1 MENPAALLHA
11 GDFERLNAGVQA
23 ATDVLAESFPNHY
36 RSTVEGKVWGVLF
49 AFHRT
54 VRDYKNQDG
63 SS

>member
-11 GDFERLNAGVQA
+11 GDFEHLNAGVQA
-23 ATDVLAESFPNHY
+23 ATDVLVDSFPNHY
-36 RSTVEGKVWGVLF
+36 RSTVEGKVWDVLF

-54 VRDYKNQDG
+54 VRDYKSQDG